1 MLKKNIFALCLMII
15 TCGAAQAF
23 DLEDYATTYRATRDA
38 YLKATNELKLATGPY
53 KAAQDAYFAG
63 TLKYQESLES
73 PDKIRLA
80 REKAENMK
88 KCLSDYKTLKDEYDS
103 KFKPDNNN
111 N

>member
-15 TCGAAQAF
+15 TCGAANAF

-38 YLKATNELKLATGPY
+38 YLKSINELKLATGPY
-53 KAAQDAYFAG
+53 KAAQDAYLAAN
-63 TLKYQESLES
+63 LKYNETLGS
-73 PDKIRLA
+73 PDDIRIA
-80 REKAENMK
+80 TDKAENMK
-88 KCLSDYKTLKDEYDS
+88 KCLSDYKTLKDEYYS